1 MKVTIDLENLE
12 QMIQDTLENN
22 AESAIKIAVNDA
34 IKKQVDKVLSS
45 QTSRTAN
52 QVIEEYIRE
61 YLQNAKIHVGD
72 GWNDEEVKEYTV
84 EQYLKKQINDI
95 FETKSFVT
103 RSEDRW
109 GNMRET
115 TVTFQDFILKH
126 FNIDEILKPKIEKMV
141 AEVKKDVNS
150 RAKEILDT
158 SMKNALADNVF
169 AIVSAS
175 ETYRK
180 ISDGV
185 KMLGGGNG

>member
-1 MKVTIDLENLE
+1 MKITIDLENLE
-12 QMIQDTLENN
+12 QMVQDALENN
-22 AESAIKIAVNDA
+22 AESAIKIAVKEA
-34 IKKQVDKVLSS
+34 ISEQVGKILSS
-45 QTSRTAN
+45 ETEKTAN

-61 YLQNAKIHVGD
+61 YLQNAKITVGG
-72 GWNDEEVKEYTV
+72 GWDEEGVKEYTV

-95 FETKSFVT
+95 FESKSFT
-103 RSEDRW
+103 AERTDRW
-109 GNMRET
+109 GEKKRT
-115 TVTFQDFILKH
+115 KVSFQDFVTSYLKV
-126 FNIDEILKPKIEKMV
+126 DELLEPKIKNMV
-141 AEVKKDVNS
+141 EEVKKDVNR

-185 KMLGGGNG
+185 RLLGGGNG

>member
-1 MKVTIDLENLE
+1 MKITIDLENLE
-12 QMIQDTLENN
+12 QKVQDALEGN
-22 AESAIKIAVNDA
+22 AEKVITIAVRDA
-34 IKKQVDKVLSS
+34 VKHQVDAVLSS
-45 QTSRTAN
+45 QTSKTAN

-61 YLQNAKIHVGD
+61 YLQNAKITVGG
-72 GWNDEEVKEYTV
+72 GWDEEGVKEYTV

-95 FETKSFVT
+95 FERKSFVT
-103 RSEDRW
+103 KSKDRW
-109 GNMRET
+109 GDMRET
-115 TVTFQDFILKH
+115 TVTFQDFILRH
-126 FNIDEILKPKIEKMV
+126 FNIDELLKPKIEKMV
-141 AEVKKDVNS
+141 EEVKRDVNN

-185 KMLGGGNG
+185 RLLGGGNG